1 MRLVKQIPHHKLSIN
16 IFLMNDKYVLKI
28 EIGSYEQIFKVIAD
42 EKGMEYIEGK
52 LTPQFLES
60 CMFRFLEMR
69 KDFQTN

>member
-1 MRLVKQIPHHKLSIN
+1 
-16 IFLMNDKYVLKI
+16 MNDKYVLKI
-28 EIGSYEQIFKVIAD
+28 EIGSYEQIFKVLAD
-42 EKGMEYIEGK
+42 EKGLEYIESK